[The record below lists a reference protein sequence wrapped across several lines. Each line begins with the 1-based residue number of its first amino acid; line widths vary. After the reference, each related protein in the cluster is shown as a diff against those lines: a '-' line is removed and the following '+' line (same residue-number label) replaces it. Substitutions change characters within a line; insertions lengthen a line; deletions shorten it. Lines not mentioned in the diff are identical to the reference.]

1 MNRVLLAAGF
11 SAAAMVP
18 LGALAQDGMGPIAS
32 QLTAREYLANG
43 YQVVAI
49 TLVTNDVIRRA
60 GSNIAE
66 DAVLVTMQNQ
76 GGLVTCYTTFQSYIN
91 GEFMGL
97 GCSEFK

>member
-1 MNRVLLAAGF
+1 MKRVLLAAGLLTALLPF
-11 SAAAMVP
+11 
-18 LGALAQDGMGPIAS
+18 GAFAQDGMGPIAS

-60 GSNIAE
+60 GANMAE

-76 GGLVTCYTTFQSYIN
+76 GGIVTCYTTFQSYIN